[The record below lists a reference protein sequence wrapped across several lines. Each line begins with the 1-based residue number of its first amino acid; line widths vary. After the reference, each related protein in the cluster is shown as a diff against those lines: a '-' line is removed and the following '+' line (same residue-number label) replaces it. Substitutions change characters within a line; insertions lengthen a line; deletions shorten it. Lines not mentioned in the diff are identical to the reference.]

1 MKGGRPQSAAAR
13 SAPSSS
19 SSPRYNF
26 FKLKIIGEQHNRQT
40 GGGTEWNG
48 VRKKQQKRPMSSHL
62 RTHALRKNTR
72 IKARK
77 RPQTAG
83 FYRPTINMT
92 VNESAGS
99 AALEPSLAAASPQA
113 FQGIPSKR
121 LEKELLSH
129 DVDEVMIDQDHYE
142 REKPKRLELKRLLN
156 KWLKDADL
164 GNTAFQS
171 FAVFC
176 EFKMRRGLGL
186 TDKWKGP
193 NVLRSIIVGLC
204 LDKAA
209 IEMPHYGGLL
219 SGFAEEFYRSVIV
232 DWDKIKPEMNRD
244 GGQDDSFR
252 LFQAK
257 TYFEEHDRVDKENS
271 QLLLR
276 VNDLLRVQKE
286 ILEELVEKNMLTA
299 VGVMKRKIDESMEM
313 NQISFRRCK
322 AAEKS
327 VAEASQVVLG
337 RQSQNQVNSTISLE
351 ETRRSKGEVRT
362 ETLATILDSLKEAEL
377 QNLVTDLGTHRSNVA
392 NSSVMG
398 KLFKAMS
405 EKERLDFV
413 MFLSENTTE
422 HEKMSWLETMPT
434 GKRDGGFRFML
445 KKILNGEP
453 FQDIVQS
460 LRGNSKQVAIDTKLL
475 KPIAEMKADTSLNS
489 SKLHKSFLQTLSAF
503 LYDDESDESDGSG
516 DEKET
521 VTGDSNG
528 QQTSNGDKHAIER
541 IEDVHANAL
550 LKLQQVLRQRDVA
563 RSDREALRNKVEKL
577 EKKVKESSDLIMKAS
592 RFKSEMDEIDEKE
605 KSQLSSLEAVNLN
618 TDTSAS
624 PKLAKKK
631 KPRRNS
637 FFQLLQNDA
646 KENVVAS
653 NYGQPVGAARSQQ
666 PGPVQAVATEPYLAS
681 LQEKTKKG
689 PMTLED
695 TNLIIISIYQD
706 KIIADSFAD
715 TDMRPR
721 DHLSTFVRTYYVKQ
735 SGSRSIAGKSCSNLQ
750 SALMNYAPEN
760 FRCKLFALLIGSL
773 EPRSY
778 LNRVEATDFFVR
790 ILIDI
795 FEIDEKEL
803 MIRNT
808 LPVSLVDIMGDGL
821 NFDGHRPCLL
831 SAEKATSIIRGI
843 FSAEDVSNL
852 CFVLFPFHCR

>member
-631 KPRRNS
+631 
-637 FFQLLQNDA
+637 
-646 KENVVAS
+646 ET
-653 NYGQPVGAARSQQ
+653 
-666 PGPVQAVATEPYLAS
+666 AT
-681 LQEKTKKG
+681 
-689 PMTLED
+689 
-695 TNLIIISIYQD
+695 
-706 KIIADSFAD
+706 
-715 TDMRPR
+715 
-721 DHLSTFVRTYYVKQ
+721 KQ
-735 SGSRSIAGKSCSNLQ
+735 
-750 SALMNYAPEN
+750 
-760 FRCKLFALLIGSL
+760 
-773 EPRSY
+773 
-778 LNRVEATDFFVR
+778 
-790 ILIDI
+790 
-795 FEIDEKEL
+795 
-803 MIRNT
+803 
-808 LPVSLVDIMGDGL
+808 
-821 NFDGHRPCLL
+821 
-831 SAEKATSIIRGI
+831 
-843 FSAEDVSNL
+843 
-852 CFVLFPFHCR
+852 LFPAFTERCEGERRCEQLRPTCRGREEPAAGPCSGGGHGAVPRFAPGKNEKRPHDFGRHELDHHFDLPGQDNSRLICGH